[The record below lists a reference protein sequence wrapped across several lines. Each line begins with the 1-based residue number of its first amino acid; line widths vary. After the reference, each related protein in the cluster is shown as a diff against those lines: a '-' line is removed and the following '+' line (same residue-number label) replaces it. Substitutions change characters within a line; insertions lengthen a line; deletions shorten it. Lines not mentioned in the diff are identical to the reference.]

1 MEMSPLVT
9 ALVLGSA
16 LLHASWN
23 AIIKS
28 SRDVALDTALV
39 AAGASILALPLIAA
53 VPMPA
58 SASWPYLAASI
69 AIHIGYFATLA
80 RAYRVG
86 DLGHAYPLMR
96 GTAPLLVA
104 LFGVALLNERPSAI
118 MWIGIVLISA
128 GILSIGLLQEGRA
141 QRDATAWALANA
153 VIIASYTLVDG
164 AGVRLS
170 GSAAGYVAWGF
181 LLQGIAFIAPVA
193 VSRKRAALAYV
204 RQNWLR
210 GLGGGLCLI
219 SAYGIVLW
227 AMTQAPVAAVAA
239 LRETSVIFAA
249 VLGTILLN
257 EPFGRR
263 RLIGACA
270 VALGVM
276 ALRL

>member
-227 AMTQAPVAAVAA
+227 AMTQAPIAAVAA

-249 VLGTILLN
+249 VLGTIFLK

>member
-9 ALVLGSA
+9 ALVLGAA

-28 SRDVALDTALV
+28 SRDVMLDTALV
-39 AAGASILALPLIAA
+39 AAGAGVLSLPLIAA
-53 VPMPA
+53 VPLPA
-58 SASWPYLAASI
+58 SASWPFLATSI
-69 AIHIGYFATLA
+69 GIHVGYFATLA
-80 RAYRVG
+80 RAYRIG

-104 LFGVALLNERPSAI
+104 LFGVALLDEHPGATT
-118 MWIGIVLISA
+118 WLGIVLISA
-128 GILSIGLLQEGRA
+128 GILSIGLLQQGRA
-141 QRDATAWALANA
+141 QRDATRWALMNA
-153 VIIASYTLVDG
+153 AIIASYTLVDG

-170 GSAAGYVAWGF
+170 GTPAGYGAWMF
-181 LLQGIAFIAPVA
+181 WLQGLPFVALVIAL
-193 VSRKRAALAYV
+193 RRRAALDYA
-204 RQNWLR
+204 RRNWQH
-210 GLGGGLCLI
+210 GLAGGLCVV

-249 VLGTILLN
+249 LLGSLFLK
-257 EPFGRR
+257 ERFGWRR
-263 RLIGACA
+263 AIGACA

>member
-9 ALVLGSA
+9 TLVLGAA

-28 SRDVALDTALV
+28 SRDVMLDTALV
-39 AAGASILALPLIAA
+39 AAGASILSLPLIVA

-58 SASWPYLAASI
+58 SASWPFLAASI
-69 AIHIGYFATLA
+69 AIHVGYFATLA

-104 LFGVALLNERPSAI
+104 LFGVALLNEHPSAI
-118 MWIGIVLISA
+118 MWLGIVLISA
-128 GILSIGLLQEGRA
+128 GILSIGLLQKGRA
-141 QRDATAWALANA
+141 QRDATLWALTNA

-170 GSAAGYVAWGF
+170 GTAAGYVAWMF
-181 LLQGIAFIAPVA
+181 LLQGFIFIALVI
-193 VSRKRAALAYV
+193 VLRRHAALHYAGH
-204 RQNWLR
+204 NWER
-210 GLGGGLCLI
+210 GLAGGLFLI
-219 SAYGIVLW
+219 GSYGIVLW

-249 VLGTILLN
+249 LLGSVFLK
-257 EPFGRR
+257 EPFGRQ

>member
-9 ALVLGSA
+9 VLVLGAA

-28 SRDVALDTALV
+28 SRDVMLDTALV
-39 AAGASILALPLIAA
+39 AAGASVLSLPLIIS

-58 SASWPYLAASI
+58 RASWPFLAASI
-69 AIHIGYFATLA
+69 AIHVGYFATLA

-104 LFGVALLNERPSAI
+104 LFGVALLHEQPSAAA
-118 MWIGIVLISA
+118 WLGIILISA
-128 GILSIGLLQEGRA
+128 GILSIGLLQQGRA
-141 QRDATAWALANA
+141 HRDATLWALMNA
-153 VIIASYTLVDG
+153 VVIASYTLVDG

-170 GSAAGYVAWGF
+170 ASAAGYVAWLF
-181 LLQGIAFIAPVA
+181 LLQGPCFIALVTALRRRA
-193 VSRKRAALAYV
+193 VFAYAG
-204 RQNWLR
+204 RNWQR
-210 GLGGGLCLI
+210 GLAGGLFLI
-219 SAYGIVLW
+219 GSYGIVLW
-227 AMTQAPVAAVAA
+227 AMTRAPVAAVAA

-249 VLGTILLN
+249 MLGSLFLQ
-257 EPFGRR
+257 EPFGQQ

>member
-1 MEMSPLVT
+1 MSPLVT
-9 ALVLGSA
+9 ALVLGAA

-28 SRDVALDTALV
+28 SSDVMFDTALV
-39 AAGASILALPLIAA
+39 AAGASLLSLPLIVS

-58 SASWPYLAASI
+58 RASWPFLATSVVVHI
-69 AIHIGYFATLA
+69 AYFATLA
-80 RAYRVG
+80 RAYRIG

-104 LFGVALLNERPSAI
+104 LFGVALLHERPSSAA
-118 MWIGIVLISA
+118 WLGIVLISA
-128 GILSIGLLQEGRA
+128 GILSIGLLQQGRA
-141 QRDATAWALANA
+141 HRDATLWALLNA

-170 GSAAGYVAWGF
+170 ESAAGYVAWLF
-181 LLQGIAFIAPVA
+181 LLQGPCFIVLVIALRP
-193 VSRKRAALAYV
+193 RAAWNYAA
-204 RQNWLR
+204 RNWQR
-210 GLGGGLCLI
+210 GLAGGLMLI
-219 SAYGIVLW
+219 GSYGIALW
-227 AMTQAPVAAVAA
+227 AMTRAPVAAVAA

-249 VLGTILLN
+249 MLGSLFLK
-257 EPFGRR
+257 EPFGRQ

-276 ALRL
+276 ALRQ

>member
-9 ALVLGSA
+9 ALVLGAA

-28 SRDVALDTALV
+28 SRDVMLDTALV
-39 AAGASILALPLIAA
+39 AAGASMLSLPLIVS

-58 SASWPYLAASI
+58 GASWPFLAASV
-69 AIHIGYFATLA
+69 AIHVGYFTTLA

-104 LFGVALLNERPSAI
+104 LFGVALLHEQPSTAA
-118 MWIGIVLISA
+118 WLGIILISA
-128 GILSIGLLQEGRA
+128 GILSIGLLQQGRTH
-141 QRDATAWALANA
+141 RDATLWALTNA
-153 VIIASYTLVDG
+153 VVIASYTLVDG

-170 GSAAGYVAWGF
+170 ASAAGYVAWLF
-181 LLQGIAFIAPVA
+181 LLQGPCFIALVIA
-193 VSRKRAALAYV
+193 LRRRAALDYAG
-204 RQNWLR
+204 RNWQR
-210 GLGGGLCLI
+210 GLAGGLFLI
-219 SAYGIVLW
+219 GSYGIALW
-227 AMTQAPVAAVAA
+227 AMTRAPVAAVAA

-249 VLGTILLN
+249 ILGSLFLK
-257 EPFGRR
+257 EPFGRQ